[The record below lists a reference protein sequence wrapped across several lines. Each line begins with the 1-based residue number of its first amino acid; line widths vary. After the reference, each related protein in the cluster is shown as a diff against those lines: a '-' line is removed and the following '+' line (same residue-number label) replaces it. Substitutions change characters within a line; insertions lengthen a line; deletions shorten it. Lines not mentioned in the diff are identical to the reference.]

1 MGGGD
6 NTESSKTVKNLYALG
21 FITSPCVLSV
31 CATTTNRLRCDATL
45 NPFTCCSFP
54 SPAAAGCN
62 CDLISAEIPV
72 HYCSVVSV
80 SWGKPSFTTACH
92 AFNSQKLDGGTVWR
106 PGDFAIH
113 QHFPTHQ
120 ITMNDNSDWLKKRN
134 QNDIL
139 SQSVV
144 LYVKNKGEKDNVKSN
159 QETRKYK

>member
-1 MGGGD
+1 MICARVSQSHLGDKPLLNRNQYLKHGNLNVVLKPTKKAGVGGGGGD

-80 SWGKPSFTTACH
+80 S
-92 AFNSQKLDGGTVWR
+92 
-106 PGDFAIH
+106 
-113 QHFPTHQ
+113 
-120 ITMNDNSDWLKKRN
+120 
-134 QNDIL
+134 
-139 SQSVV
+139 
-144 LYVKNKGEKDNVKSN
+144 
-159 QETRKYK
+159 